1 MVGESTPKTPSPDY
15 EAMSGFWQMTSAIL
29 KGAPGLRVEA
39 YLPKFPKEPDDV
51 YKLRRTNAPLT
62 NLYDDISRNLAS
74 RPFAKPVEISE
85 KAPEVIGGTIDA
97 DTKTRSGGLVAN
109 IDGQGN
115 SLHVFAATSFK
126 AGIDKGLDWIL
137 VDHTRAVPR
146 ADGRTLSKA
155 DEQEQGLRPYWVH
168 IPAERMLAVFSD
180 FVSGVETIIYARIYE
195 PCVERAGYGTV
206 TKERVREISRD
217 PIAQGP
223 AGVTAYGP
231 AHWTLLE
238 EQTDAQG
245 KKSWVEID
253 AGDYSIGVIPIVP
266 FIPGKRHGSSFVV
279 DPPLRNIAFMQ
290 IEEFQQES
298 NLKEVSTMTAFP
310 MLAAIGVTLAPG
322 ETFQV
327 GPRSLLTAPATGD
340 GSTGDFKYV
349 EPEATSLTFLE
360 TRLANFRQEM
370 RDLGMQ
376 PLQAANLT
384 VITTANASQKASSAA
399 QAWAILFKDT
409 LDRCLSLTALW
420 LGIKDIVTAKVHTD
434 FAVETSGDLDM
445 GELLKSV
452 VAEKISIETY
462 WSEMQRRGKLGPE
475 FDHETETAR
484 LKTMIDAKRAQQA
497 EDMKAQAA
505 LKAADPNKQPAPA
518 A

>member
-1 MVGESTPKTPSPDY
+1 MAGESTPRTPSPDY
-15 EAMSGFWQMTSAIL
+15 EAMSGFWQMVSAIL
-29 KGAPGLRVEA
+29 KGAPGLRVAA
-39 YLPKFPKEPDDV
+39 YLPQFPKEPDDV
-51 YKLRRTNAPLT
+51 YRLRRSNAPLT

-74 RPFAKPVEISE
+74 RPFAKAVEISE
-85 KAPEVIGGTIDA
+85 KAPEVIGGKIDPE
-97 DTKTRSGGLVAN
+97 TKTRSGGLISN

-115 SLHVFAATSFK
+115 SLHVFASTSFK

-137 VDHTRAVPR
+137 VDHTRAEPR

-155 DEQEQGLRPYWVH
+155 EETQQGLRPYWVH

-180 FVSGVETIIYARIYE
+180 FVGGVETIIYARIHE
-195 PCVERAGYGTV
+195 PCVERDGYGTK
-206 TKERVREISRD
+206 TLDRVREISRE
-217 PIAQGP
+217 PTASSA
-223 AGVTAYGP
+223 AGATAYGP
-231 AHWTLLE
+231 ATWKLLE

-245 KKSWVEID
+245 QKSWVEID
-253 AGDYSIGVIPIVP
+253 QGVYSIGVIPLVP
-266 FIPGKRHGSSFVV
+266 FIPGKRHGTSFVV
-279 DPPLRNIAFMQ
+279 DPPLRNIAYMQ

-310 MLAAIGVTLAPG
+310 MLAAIGVSPPEG
-322 ETFQV
+322 SSFQV
-327 GPRSLLTAPATGD
+327 GPRTLLVAPATGD

-409 LDRCLSLTALW
+409 LDRCLSLTAQW
-420 LGIKDIVTAKVHTD
+420 LGIADIVTAKVHTD

-445 GELLKSV
+445 GELLKAV
-452 VAEKISIETY
+452 VAEKISVETY
-462 WSEMQRRGKLGPE
+462 WSEMQRRGKLGPD
-475 FDHETETAR
+475 FDHETETER
-484 LKTMIDAKRAQQA
+484 LKVMIEAKRKQQA
-497 EDMKAQAA
+497 ADMKAQAKLA
-505 LKAADPNKQPAPA
+505 SKAPGKQPAA
-518 A
+518 AA